1 MLSSTETEKL
11 DKDMGLGRKGMI
23 KLSFRHVEVEFQGD
37 LKLAKY
43 KRKECNTKAKYQKR
57 YKDRRRKSHSHRSF
71 S

>member
-1 MLSSTETEKL
+1 
-11 DKDMGLGRKGMI
+11 MI
-23 KLSFRHVEVEFQGD
+23 KLSFLRVEVEFQGD
-37 LKLAKY
+37 FKLAKS